1 MASNDYDDLLESFL
15 NNSSKAYDE
24 DKKAQL
30 EREGFE
36 HQAKSSLNK
45 SKNHSRNKRGRKL
58 EKKINKKNQNS
69 APPEKQSAK
78 AIVGKVLLGFVIV
91 CAFVGIVV
99 LSVAGIYGFTVVHGD
114 PVFDLNEEKYSQ
126 NQTSFIYGTDSKGET
141 IEITRLHGEENRIW
155 VDMEDMSPYM
165 KKAFIALEDKRFE
178 KHHGV
183 DWFRTMSAIVKYQA
197 KQGGSTI
204 TQQLVKNL
212 TDENQATFVRKFNEI
227 LAALNLEKNYD
238 KNEIIE
244 AYMNTIYL
252 SHGCYG
258 VKTAA
263 EKYFGKEI
271 SELNAAEC
279 ACLASITQFPDK
291 YDPLNHPK
299 ENRDRQ
305 LFCLGK
311 MLEEGYLTQ
320 AEYDEA
326 VAYEMIF
333 TNSEN
338 YKGSTVKEEKKKD
351 EVINSYYTDFVIDEV
366 LSDLKKMGYTER
378 TAKKMLYGGGL
389 RIYTAIDF
397 DIQKSV
403 ENVYENYKKMPD
415 KKAQSAMAI
424 MGYDGRVYAVIGGTG
439 KKKANRVFNRATQA
453 KRQPG
458 STIKP
463 LSVYSA
469 GLEKTLNDSSVGIFW
484 STMISDSPIMK
495 IDGKWWPKNENGSY
509 SGNKMTLQKGL
520 ANSLNTISAQTLK
533 MIGTDY
539 SYNFLSERYHLSTL
553 DPVDDNDFAP
563 LATGA
568 LDNGATV
575 LDMTAAFAAFGNGG
589 YYYEPYAYY
598 KIEDSQGN
606 VIIEK
611 KPENT
616 KQSAISED
624 TAWVMNKLLQTVMTD
639 GTGRFYK
646 LSNVECFGKTGT
658 TTASKDRWFI
668 GGTPD
673 YVAAVWYGYD
683 TPKEVRYSLSPN
695 PCGTLWNLVFKD
707 IYSDKNDF
715 KTEFEI
721 GDGIVKKAYC
731 TSTGK
736 LATESCPKAYGWYD
750 KDSMPE
756 YCSGG
761 HSAPE
766 TDSKNGE
773 NEEVTNSQNSDEA
786 VTSSEN
792 EE

>member
-1 MASNDYDDLLESFL
+1 MASNDYDDLLESFM

-271 SELNAAEC
+271 SELNAAE
-279 ACLASITQFPDK
+279 
-291 YDPLNHPK
+291 
-299 ENRDRQ
+299 
-305 LFCLGK
+305 
-311 MLEEGYLTQ
+311 
-320 AEYDEA
+320 
-326 VAYEMIF
+326 
-333 TNSEN
+333 
-338 YKGSTVKEEKKKD
+338 
-351 EVINSYYTDFVIDEV
+351 
-366 LSDLKKMGYTER
+366 
-378 TAKKMLYGGGL
+378 
-389 RIYTAIDF
+389 
-397 DIQKSV
+397 
-403 ENVYENYKKMPD
+403 
-415 KKAQSAMAI
+415 
-424 MGYDGRVYAVIGGTG
+424 
-439 KKKANRVFNRATQA
+439 
-453 KRQPG
+453 
-458 STIKP
+458 
-463 LSVYSA
+463 
-469 GLEKTLNDSSVGIFW
+469 
-484 STMISDSPIMK
+484 
-495 IDGKWWPKNENGSY
+495 
-509 SGNKMTLQKGL
+509 
-520 ANSLNTISAQTLK
+520 
-533 MIGTDY
+533 
-539 SYNFLSERYHLSTL
+539 
-553 DPVDDNDFAP
+553 
-563 LATGA
+563 
-568 LDNGATV
+568 
-575 LDMTAAFAAFGNGG
+575 
-589 YYYEPYAYY
+589 
-598 KIEDSQGN
+598 
-606 VIIEK
+606 
-611 KPENT
+611 
-616 KQSAISED
+616 
-624 TAWVMNKLLQTVMTD
+624 
-639 GTGRFYK
+639 
-646 LSNVECFGKTGT
+646 
-658 TTASKDRWFI
+658 
-668 GGTPD
+668 
-673 YVAAVWYGYD
+673 
-683 TPKEVRYSLSPN
+683 
-695 PCGTLWNLVFKD
+695 
-707 IYSDKNDF
+707 
-715 KTEFEI
+715 
-721 GDGIVKKAYC
+721 
-731 TSTGK
+731 
-736 LATESCPKAYGWYD
+736 
-750 KDSMPE
+750 
-756 YCSGG
+756 
-761 HSAPE
+761 
-766 TDSKNGE
+766 
-773 NEEVTNSQNSDEA
+773 
-786 VTSSEN
+786 
-792 EE
+792 